1 MKKIYLVS
9 IFILALSML
18 FLPMA
23 AGGISEKENQDIPAM
38 GDAFLTPLPDNIETI
53 RVYRSETGKVEEM
66 AVRDYLFSVVAA
78 EMPALYETEAL
89 KAQTVAAYTYAMYKA
104 ASSDND
110 YDITDDSSIDQ
121 AFVTVEAAREKWGE
135 NADTYEEKIRSA
147 VDSVLYE
154 KITYDSKLILAAY
167 HAISSG
173 KTENAADIWGG
184 NYSYLTSVESTGDKL
199 SPNFLS
205 TQNFTADELKEKLAE
220 YVSLDGGGDGW
231 VGEIKRTESG
241 SVITAVIGGKA
252 IAGDK
257 IRSALSLR
265 SANFD
270 IAFAEGSFTFTVRG
284 YGHGIGMSQYGAH
297 YMAMQGKTYK
307 EILVHYYPGCSVQ

>member
-18 FLPMA
+18 FLPLA
-23 AGGISEKENQDIPAM
+23 AGGISQSEENIPAM
-38 GDAFLTPLPDNIETI
+38 GDAFLAPLPDNTETI
-53 RVYRSETGKVEEM
+53 RVYRSETGNIEEM
-66 AVRDYLFSVVAA
+66 AVREYLFCVVAA

-89 KAQTVAAYTYAMYKA
+89 KAQTVAAYTYAMCKA
-104 ASSDND
+104 AVSDKD

-121 AFVTVEAAREKWGE
+121 AFVTVETARAKWGE

-147 VDSVLYE
+147 IDSVLYE
-154 KITYDSKLILAAY
+154 KITYESKLILAAY

-184 NYSYLTSVESTGDKL
+184 NYSYLKAVESTGDKL
-199 SPNFLS
+199 SPNYLS
-205 TQNFTADELKEKLAE
+205 TVSFTVEELKTKLSE
-220 YVSLDGGGDGW
+220 YVNAEGNGDGW
-231 VGEIKRTESG
+231 IGEIKRTESG
-241 SVITAVIGGKA
+241 SVITAVIAGKA

-270 IAFAEGSFTFTVRG
+270 ISFANGSFTFTVRG

-307 EILVHYYPGCSVQ
+307 EILLHYYPGCSVE